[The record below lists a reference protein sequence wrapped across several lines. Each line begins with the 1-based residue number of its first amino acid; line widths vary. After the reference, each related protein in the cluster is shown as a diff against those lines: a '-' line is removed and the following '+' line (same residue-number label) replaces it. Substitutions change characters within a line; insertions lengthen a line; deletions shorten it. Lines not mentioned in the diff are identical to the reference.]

1 MAINDNFDVA
11 IVGCGPVGG
20 ALATLLGQR
29 GHRVV
34 VIERWPSPYPLP
46 RAVHFDH
53 EVARILQA
61 CGLGADLPRITEPAT
76 DYEWR
81 NAAGQV
87 LVQFG
92 GRELGPSGWP
102 DSNMFSQPELE
113 ALIEA
118 RARAQPTVEVR
129 RGFELTAIADTVD
142 GVELTTRPCEAHA
155 SSDATDARGD
165 VAAGGDGHAIR
176 ARYLVGCDGAN
187 STVRGLVGATVTD
200 LGFFY
205 DWLIVDVALHEPRIF
220 DPMNV
225 QICDP
230 ARPTTL
236 VSGGP
241 GRRRWEF
248 MRLPNETVDELNDE
262 ARAWQLLADWD
273 ITPDNAT
280 LERHALY
287 TFQARWVDQWRVG
300 HVLLAGDAAHQ
311 MPPFAGQ
318 GLCSGLRDAANLAWK
333 LDLVLTG
340 RAPDRLLEAYGRE
353 RAVNVRAVIEFS
365 MELGKIICVP
375 DPAEAAARDEA
386 MITGAMQAGPQ
397 PVPPLPGIVDGVRF
411 GGDPLAGEL
420 FIQGRVSDGDRSAR
434 FDDVVGGGWRLVTMD
449 TDIAASLPAET
460 VAWFADIGGRVVAL
474 GDGGLSDVDGV
485 YDWWFETHGVRVAL
499 QRPDFYLFGTATDA
513 SGATRLIDGLRDAL
527 TRPDDVLTGAAEGG
541 GA

>member
-1 MAINDNFDVA
+1 MTIDDHFDVA

-34 VIERWPSPYPLP
+34 VVERWPSPYPLP

-81 NAAGQV
+81 NASGQV

-113 ALIEA
+113 ALIET
-118 RARAQPTVEVR
+118 RARTQPTVEVR
-129 RGFELTAIADTVD
+129 RGIELVAITETAD
-142 GVELTTRPCEAHA
+142 GVELMTRPSEAHRA
-155 SSDATDARGD
+155 SDGSDARRD
-165 VAAGGDGHAIR
+165 VVAGGDGHTIR
-176 ARYLVGCDGAN
+176 ARYVVGCDGAN
-187 STVRGLVGATVTD
+187 STVRGLVGVTVTD

-220 DPMNV
+220 DPMNL

-248 MRLPNETVDELNDE
+248 MRLPDESVDELNDE

-280 LERHALY
+280 LERHAVY
-287 TFQARWVDQWRVG
+287 TFQARWADQWRVG

-340 RAPDRLLEAYGRE
+340 RAPDGLLDAYGQE
-353 RAVNVRAVIEFS
+353 RAANVRAVIEFS

-375 DPAEAAARDEA
+375 DPADAAARDELMSA
-386 MITGAMQAGPQ
+386 GAMQAGAQ
-397 PVPPLPGIVDGVRF
+397 PVPPLPGIVGGVRF

-420 FIQGRVSDGDRSAR
+420 FIQGRVSDGDRAAR
-434 FDDVVGGGWRLVTMD
+434 CDDVVGSGWRLVTMD
-449 TDIAASLPAET
+449 ADIAASLPAET
-460 VAWFADIGGRVVAL
+460 AAWFADIGGRVVTL
-474 GDGGLSDVDGV
+474 GDGGLGDVDGV
-485 YDWWFETHGVRVAL
+485 YDWWFETRGVRVAL

-513 SGATRLIDGLRDAL
+513 SGATRLVDGLRDAL
-527 TRPDDVLTGAAEGG
+527 TRPDDVLASSAEGG